1 MVPGSPLGEHRLRV
15 CSPRRRS
22 GNRSDTQG
30 GRQMPLL
37 HSKAIESNTL
47 AVGRSRPLVL
57 ALSIGLGG
65 FAFFASPNA
74 LKAMVA
80 APRLSDHEHIFKVHG
95 SHRDC
100 QYGSYR
106 EDGRRKEGWHRYKDG
121 DVYTCRRGASSGSG
135 DHTYSR
141 GAGDSDRT
149 GSSEAG
155 STYRGRSSSRDG
167 SRSSM
172 PPSFGG
178 SEPSTTVATH
188 SQRPVMNKK
197 RRNVGSSS
205 SKPHISRSWS
215 RYRSLRRY

>member
-1 MVPGSPLGEHRLRV
+1 MS
-15 CSPRRRS
+15 
-22 GNRSDTQG
+22 
-30 GRQMPLL
+30 LL
-37 HSKAIESNTL
+37 HSKAIDSNTL

-65 FAFFASPNA
+65 FAIFALPTA

-80 APRLSDHEHIFKVHG
+80 APHLSDHEHIFKVHG

-172 PPSFGG
+172 PPRFGG
-178 SEPSTTVATH
+178 TDWSNMIKSG
-188 SQRPVMNKK
+188 SRPPGLRPPKK
-197 RRNVGSSS
+197 PKLVPKVGSSS
-205 SKPHISRSWS
+205 SKPHTLRQ
-215 RYRSLRRY
+215 RY